1 MLINSDNEHFR
12 MMHAAYTGFRMLTQ
26 ATHGP
31 LGGFVGYFIIY
42 LTGADL
48 AVDQPYYREDR
59 RLVAASATLME
70 ALNMAR
76 QRGADWI
83 EANGATG
90 LPPLR

>member
-1 MLINSDNEHFR
+1 MLINLDNEHFR
-12 MMHAAYTGFRMLTQ
+12 MMNSTRPGFRMLTQ

-42 LTGADL
+42 LTGDDL
-48 AVDQPYYREDR
+48 AVDQPHYREDR
-59 RLVAASATLME
+59 RSVAASSTLME

-83 EANGATG
+83 EANGG
-90 LPPLR
+90 